1 MIRITCMCSIISKF
15 KQCLLFVDVS
25 KCELKFVCK
34 TYDLYTNPS
43 IIVIY

>member
-1 MIRITCMCSIISKF
+1 MIRIKCMCSIISKLNNV
-15 KQCLLFVDVS
+15 CCFVDVS